1 MSPRIRT
8 AIALIIAVV
17 ICSYQLLGIG
27 DGRFAAAWW
36 PWLALLIVA
45 AALAMNALALQ
56 RAGVAIGFG
65 SGQRAATAYRRAE
78 FLHRGHPAGHR
89 RHGDPRPPALRR

>member
-17 ICSYQLLGIG
+17 ICSYQLLDVGG
-27 DGRFAAAWW
+27 GRFAAAWW
-36 PWLALLIVA
+36 PWLALLIVV

-56 RAGVAIGFG
+56 RAGGVIGFG
-65 SGQRAATAYRRAE
+65 SGQQLPTAGLNFSTAVTLLAIAATVIRG
-78 FLHRGHPAGHR
+78 FL
-89 RHGDPRPPALRR
+89 L